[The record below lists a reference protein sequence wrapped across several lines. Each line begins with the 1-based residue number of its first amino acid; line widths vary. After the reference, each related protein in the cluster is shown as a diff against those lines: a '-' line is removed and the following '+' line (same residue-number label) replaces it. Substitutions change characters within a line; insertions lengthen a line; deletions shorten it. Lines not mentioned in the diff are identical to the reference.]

1 MEAFAVAA
9 VPTMTRRDGTLTL
22 EAFAIANH
30 CFDHAKERIFVPQT
44 SLFPKHVR
52 AICNENDYRHN
63 GRGVFVAR
71 GKSFLSFFF
80 GGKDGKSISIL

>member
-9 VPTMTRRDGTLTL
+9 AAMSTMTRRDGTLTL

-63 GRGVFVAR
+63 GRGVCVAR
-71 GKSFLSFFF
+71 GKVFSLFFR
-80 GGKDGKSISIL
+80 GEG